1 MVGLESA
8 GGDLTRTEMLNQV
21 ASGVSVFASLDWH
34 YPAMERARDAETHRI
49 GGTGGVTT
57 ATLTLPVWTYFGRTL
72 HVGVKTELP
81 GATYDV
87 KVEYTVQFEEDVT
100 TPVAK
105 AHRPCPTAPVP
116 LTAGGSVL
124 MDVPC
129 NGHGSCVDGR
139 CICETGFHGLDCATV
154 LFSEAESQPQI
165 MVLSPGMGD
174 VVRSTPVNL
183 SFALQNVLVPGD
195 ARVMLYVDGLPYP
208 REHSNIMTDLT
219 DLRLFGLYRGR
230 HSAMV
235 VLAAH
240 DGTTLTTDTVHFVVE
255 TPGGCANDCSGRG
268 VCMDGPAG
276 RYCICNDGFVGV
288 DCSSADTWRSGQ
300 AFGGVAGSGLAADL
314 VRQLDHSVAH
324 GLQQTELEM
333 AALRLSMEGNDASV
347 LGRRDAAERAMNS
360 FRNQLQ
366 SDMATFKLEHESMLD
381 DLYRNRDRLHRSS
394 EAQSESLRRTITREL
409 EGHHDTARSLDAER
423 HRVQNRMD
431 RSKRSHDM
439 NFALMSDEFEYASR
453 KLKFQTSSLKDFDT
467 QATRIDDLAPTDC
480 SQDASGQWT
489 CFFANAAKDC
499 ESGDVIRWSSQE
511 EATQYPVQCRRP
523 GADGVARSFS
533 YQSGEG
539 GAGGPGTPGGQPSP
553 YEVSDPRVGR

>member
-1 MVGLESA
+1 MSPPS
-8 GGDLTRTEMLNQV
+8 Q
-21 ASGVSVFASLDWH
+21 
-34 YPAMERARDAETHRI
+34 
-49 GGTGGVTT
+49 
-57 ATLTLPVWTYFGRTL
+57 
-72 HVGVKTELP
+72 
-81 GATYDV
+81 
-87 KVEYTVQFEEDVT
+87 Q
-100 TPVAK
+100 TP
-105 AHRPCPTAPVP
+105 
-116 LTAGGSVL
+116 
-124 MDVPC
+124 D
-129 NGHGSCVDGR
+129 
-139 CICETGFHGLDCATV
+139 
-154 LFSEAESQPQI
+154 
-165 MVLSPGMGD
+165 
-174 VVRSTPVNL
+174 
-183 SFALQNVLVPGD
+183 
-195 ARVMLYVDGLPYP
+195 
-208 REHSNIMTDLT
+208 
-219 DLRLFGLYRGR
+219 
-230 HSAMV
+230 
-235 VLAAH
+235 
-240 DGTTLTTDTVHFVVE
+240 
-255 TPGGCANDCSGRG
+255 
-268 VCMDGPAG
+268 
-276 RYCICNDGFVGV
+276 
-288 DCSSADTWRSGQ
+288 SGQ

-523 GADGVARSFS
+523 GADGGDCPRPP
-533 YQSGEG
+533 GRDDPG
-539 GAGGPGTPGGQPSP
+539 DGAK
-553 YEVSDPRVGR
+553 